1 MQNAAKVGVLMLLNV
16 MPELCRRLRRLSL
29 LVVFLFLLGLSGPI
43 AADELPTTTWKTAS
57 PESQGLDSAVLAEA
71 LGYARSRGIPLHS
84 FLIVRNGVVV
94 LDAYFYPYTGHEP
107 HDIASVT
114 KSVTSAAI
122 GIAIEMGYI
131 KSVDQTVM
139 SLLPHVDGDSD
150 PRRRNLSVRHLL
162 TMTSGFDC
170 DTEGGEKALAAM
182 RHSPDWTA
190 FALAIPMRAEP
201 GSRYAY
207 CSCNNHLLSSIITA
221 TTGKSLLEFTQKNL
235 FGPLGITDVVWPADP
250 KGRTHGWGDLQLYP
264 RDMARLGLLYLNRG
278 RWATVQVEPAEWV
291 SESSKAK
298 VTVREGVGYGYS
310 WWINTA
316 RPPIFE
322 AVGRGGQRIAVLPE
336 ENMVVV
342 FTGGGANTDEIA
354 PFLFKAIR
362 SDAALAEN
370 PSSQQKLAQAL
381 GRVAEPISET
391 ANAKTPRLARIVS
404 GRRYSLSAN
413 PLGLRTL
420 QFEFKDPSSAA
431 VTLQFDS
438 ATWTAPVGLDGKR
451 RFAPVGPL
459 GLSVA
464 TVGRWISDD
473 EFLLDLDTVTSVN
486 HFVFNV
492 QFRDNRVHLRMNE
505 TTGEIRDVMVDGS
518 AELARTDKPP
528 FTSFRE
534 E

>member
-1 MQNAAKVGVLMLLNV
+1 VLVQLNV
-16 MPELCRRLRRLSL
+16 MPQFRRCLLRVSL
-29 LVVFLFLLGLSGPI
+29 LAVFLWLGQGPI
-43 AADELPTTTWKTAS
+43 AADEFPAAAWKTAS

-71 LGYARSRGIPLHS
+71 LDYVRSKGIPLHS

-94 LDAYFYPYTGHEP
+94 LDAYIYPYAGREP
-107 HDIASVT
+107 HDIASAT
-114 KSVTSAAI
+114 KSVTSAAT
-122 GIAIEMGYI
+122 GIAIEQGYI

-139 SLLPHVDGDSD
+139 PLLLHAPGDSD
-150 PRRRNLSVRHLL
+150 PRRRNVSVRHLL

-182 RHSPDWTA
+182 RHSPDWAA
-190 FALAIPMRAEP
+190 FALAIPMRSDP
-201 GSRYAY
+201 GSLYAY

-250 KGRTHGWGDLQLYP
+250 KGRTHGWGDLHLYP
-264 RDMARLGLLYLNRG
+264 HDMARLGLLYLNRG
-278 RWATVQVEPAEWV
+278 RWGSVQIEPANWV
-291 SESSKAK
+291 SESSKAS

-322 AVGRGGQRIAVLPE
+322 AVGRGGQRIAILPK

-362 SDAALAEN
+362 SDAAIAEN
-370 PSSQQKLAQAL
+370 PAGQRKLAQAL
-381 GRVAEPISET
+381 ARVAEPVSEI
-391 ANAKTPRLARIVS
+391 ANAKTPRLARTVS
-404 GRRYSLSAN
+404 GTTYSLSPN
-413 PLGLRTL
+413 PLDLRTL
-420 QFEFKDPSSAA
+420 QFEFNDQSSAE

-438 ATWTAPVGLDGKR
+438 ASWTAPVGLDGKR
-451 RFAPVGPL
+451 RFAPVGPH

-473 EFLLDLDTVTSVN
+473 QFLLDLDTVANVN
-486 HFVFNV
+486 HFLFS
-492 QFRDNRVHLRMNE
+492 VHFDENKIRIRMNE
-505 TTGEIRDVMVDGS
+505 TTGEIKDVIVDGT
-518 AELARTDKPP
+518 AELAPRKKLE
-528 FTSFRE
+528 R
-534 E
+534 